1 MAAKAAL
8 FALFLAVGLSATTPE
23 QPRSSGL
30 DLASFDRTVR
40 PQDDLFRFVNG
51 GWLARTPIP
60 GDRVTYGTFAELAD
74 RIEADVRQIVEETI
88 AAPERPRPARQI
100 VDLYSS
106 LMDAERIEARGIE
119 PVRPQLV
126 KIAAIRSVK
135 DLAEQAGYLSSTAA
149 GGPFPGSVE
158 DDPDRPGRLVVRIAQ
173 GGILLPDRDYYLKS
187 DARYAA
193 SRDGY
198 TRYLTSLF
206 TLAGWNDGAA
216 TARAVLTLETQIAAI
231 LWTQDQI
238 RDRSIGPR
246 TYALTSLDRE
256 MPGFDWMAWARPQGI
271 DRVGAVVLAQPS
283 FFSSFGTLVARTP
296 LESWK
301 AWLAARYLTSCAPY
315 LPRAFSDL
323 RFEFFGRELT
333 GQEVPRTHW
342 KRGVGLVN
350 TIMGDA
356 VGRLYVSKHLTPKA
370 RAHAQA
376 IVRSVVQSFKGAVGE
391 APWLSDRARRAA
403 LDKLAQLTTKVG
415 HPDRWRDYSGLVIKA
430 DDLFGNVERSK
441 QFENA
446 YKLARSTSP
455 GDPSEWLV
463 TPQTTNAYYSA
474 ARNEVVVPAGV
485 LQAPIFTDDAD
496 DAINYGALGAIVG
509 HEIAHA
515 LDDNGRQFDGRGAV
529 RNWWTETDQQ
539 AFLEIAA
546 AIHAQAGQQ
555 QTIDG
560 LAVSGSLTLRENVSD
575 LGGLSVAWRAYQTS
589 LGGRPAPVIDGFT
602 GEQRFFMGWAR
613 VWRGRIRDEYLRQT
627 LATVPYAPSE
637 FRANNP
643 ARNLHAF
650 HEAFSVGPTD
660 RMFLAPARRVKM
672 Y

>member
-1 MAAKAAL
+1 MAAKAAV
-8 FALFLAVGLSATTPE
+8 FALFLAVGLAAQSPGP
-23 QPRSSGL
+23 PRPSGL
-30 DLASFDRTVR
+30 DLASLDRTVR

-60 GDRVTYGTFAELAD
+60 GDRVTYGTFAELGD
-74 RIEADVRQIVEETI
+74 RIESDVRQIVEETS
-88 AAPERPRPARQI
+88 AAPDRSRAARQI
-100 VDLYSS
+100 VDLYTS
-106 LMDAERIEARGIE
+106 LMDADRIEARGID
-119 PVRPQLV
+119 PVRPQLA
-126 KIAAIRSVK
+126 KIAAIRSVR
-135 DLAEQAGYLSSTAA
+135 DLAQQAGYLSATAA

-158 DDPDRPGRLVVRIAQ
+158 DDPDQPGRLVVRIAQ

-187 DARYAA
+187 DARYVA

-198 TRYLTSLF
+198 ARYLTSLF
-206 TLAGWNDGAA
+206 TLAEWSEPAA
-216 TARAVLTLETQIAAI
+216 TARAVVALETEIASI

-238 RDRSIGPR
+238 RDRSLGPR
-246 TYALTSLDRE
+246 TYALTALDRE

-271 DRVGAVVLAQPS
+271 DRVGAIVLVQPS
-283 FFSSFGTLVARTP
+283 FFSSFGALVARTP
-296 LESWK
+296 LDSWK
-301 AWLAARYLTSCAPY
+301 AWLAARYLTSWAPY

-333 GQEVPRTHW
+333 GQETPRTHW

-356 VGRLYVSKHLTPKA
+356 VGRLYVAKHLTPKA

-376 IVRSVVQSFKGAVGE
+376 IVASVVQSFKSAVAE
-391 APWLSDRARRAA
+391 TPWLSDRARRSAI
-403 LDKLAQLTTKVG
+403 DKLSQLTTKVG
-415 HPDRWRDYSGLVIKA
+415 YPVRWRDYSGLVIKA

-446 YKLARSTSP
+446 YKMARSTSP
-455 GDPSEWLV
+455 IDPGEWLV

-485 LQAPIFTDDAD
+485 LQPPIFTDDAD

-509 HEIAHA
+509 HEIAHG

-529 RNWWTETDQQ
+529 RNWWTDKDQH
-539 AFLEIAA
+539 AFLEIAT
-546 AIHAQAGQQ
+546 AIHGQAGQQ

-575 LGGLSVAWRAYQTS
+575 LGGLSVAWRAYQKS
-589 LGGRPAPVIDGFT
+589 LAGRPAPVIDGFS
-602 GEQRFFMGWAR
+602 GEQRFFLGWAR

-643 ARNLHAF
+643 ARNLGAF
-650 HEAFSVGPTD
+650 HDAFAVGPTD
-660 RMFLAPARRVKM
+660 RMFLEAGRRIKI

>member
-1 MAAKAAL
+1 MAAKAAV
-8 FALFLAVGLSATTPE
+8 FALFLAAGLAAQTPG
-23 QPRSSGL
+23 QPRPSGL
-30 DLASFDRTVR
+30 ELAGFDRTVR

-51 GWLARTPIP
+51 GWLSSTPIP
-60 GDRVTYGTFAELAD
+60 GDRVTYGTFAELGD
-74 RIEADVRQIVEETI
+74 RIEADVRQIVEETS
-88 AAPERPRPARQI
+88 AAPDRSRAARQI
-100 VDLYSS
+100 VDLYTS
-106 LMDAERIEARGIE
+106 LMDADRIEARGID
-119 PVRPQLV
+119 PVRPQLA
-126 KIAAIRSVK
+126 KIAAIRSVR
-135 DLAEQAGYLSSTAA
+135 DLAQQAGYLSATAA

-158 DDPDRPGRLVVRIAQ
+158 DDPDQPGRLVVRIAQ

-187 DARYAA
+187 DARFVA
-193 SRDGY
+193 SREGY
-198 TRYLTSLF
+198 ARYLTSLF
-206 TLAGWNDGAA
+206 TLAEWSEPAT
-216 TARAVLTLETQIAAI
+216 TARAVVALETEIATI
-231 LWTQDQI
+231 LWTQDQM
-238 RDRSIGPR
+238 RDRSLGPR

-271 DRVGAVVLAQPS
+271 DRVGAIVLVQPS
-283 FFSSFGTLVARTP
+283 FFNSFGALVARTP

-301 AWLAARYLTSCAPY
+301 AWLAARYLTSWAPY

-333 GQEVPRTHW
+333 GQETPRTHW

-356 VGRLYVSKHLTPKA
+356 VGRLYVAKHLTPKS
-370 RAHAQA
+370 RAHAQT
-376 IVRSVVQSFKGAVGE
+376 IVASVVQSFKGAVAE

-403 LDKLAQLTTKVG
+403 IDKLSQLTTKVG
-415 HPDRWRDYSGLVIKA
+415 HPDRWRDYSGLVIKP

-446 YKLARSTSP
+446 YKMARSTSP
-455 GDPSEWLV
+455 IDPGEWLV

-485 LQAPIFTDDAD
+485 LQPPIFTDEAD

-509 HEIAHA
+509 HEIAHG
-515 LDDNGRQFDGRGAV
+515 LDDNGRRFDGRGAL
-529 RNWWTETDQQ
+529 RNWWTDKDQQ
-539 AFLEIAA
+539 AFLDIAA
-546 AIHAQAGQQ
+546 AIHEQADLQ

-575 LGGLSVAWRAYQTS
+575 LAGLAVAWRAYQKS
-589 LGGRPAPVIDGFT
+589 LAGRQAPVIDGFT
-602 GEQRFFMGWAR
+602 GEQRFFLGWAR

-643 ARNLHAF
+643 ARNLDAF
-650 HEAFSVGPTD
+650 YEAFSVRPTD
-660 RMFLAPARRVKM
+660 RMFLAPEQRVRV

>member
-1 MAAKAAL
+1 MAAKAAV
-8 FALFLAVGLSATTPE
+8 FTLFLAAALAA
-23 QPRSSGL
+23 QPPGPPRTSGL

-60 GDRVTYGTFAELAD
+60 GDRVTYGTFAELSD
-74 RIEADVRQIVEETI
+74 RIEADVRQIVEDTLTAPNRSR
-88 AAPERPRPARQI
+88 AAKQI

-106 LMDAERIEARGIE
+106 LMDADRVEARGID
-119 PVRPQLV
+119 PVRPQLA
-126 KIAAIRSVK
+126 KIAGIRSVK
-135 DLAEQAGYLSSTAA
+135 DLAQQAGYLSATAA

-158 DDPDRPGRLVVRIAQ
+158 DDPDQPGRLVVRIAQ

-187 DARYAA
+187 EARYVA
-193 SRDGY
+193 SREGY
-198 TRYLTSLF
+198 ARYLTSLF
-206 TLAGWNDGAA
+206 TLAEWSDPAN
-216 TARAVLTLETQIAAI
+216 TARAVVALETEIASI
-231 LWTQDQI
+231 LWTQEQV
-238 RDRSIGPR
+238 RDRSLGAR
-246 TYALTSLDRE
+246 TYALTALDRE
-256 MPGFDWMAWARPQGI
+256 MPGFDWVAWARPQGI
-271 DRVGAVVLAQPS
+271 DRVGAIVLVQPS
-283 FFSSFGTLVARTP
+283 FFSSFGALVTRTP
-296 LESWK
+296 LDSWK
-301 AWLAARYLTSCAPY
+301 AWLAARYLTSWAPY

-333 GQEVPRTHW
+333 GQETPRTHW

-356 VGRLYVSKHLTPKA
+356 VGRLYVAKHLTPKA
-370 RAHAQA
+370 RAHAQT
-376 IVRSVVQSFKGAVGE
+376 IVASVVQSFKSAVAE

-403 LDKLAQLTTKVG
+403 IDKLSQLTTKIG
-415 HPDRWRDYSGLVIKA
+415 YPDRWRDYSGLVIKA

-446 YKLARSTSP
+446 YKMARSTSP
-455 GDPSEWLV
+455 IDPGEWLV

-485 LQAPIFTDDAD
+485 LQPPIFTDEAD

-509 HEIAHA
+509 HEIAHG

-529 RNWWTETDQQ
+529 RNWWTEKDQQ

-575 LGGLSVAWRAYQTS
+575 LGGLAVAWRAYQKS
-589 LGGRPAPVIDGFT
+589 LAGRQVPVIDGFT
-602 GEQRFFMGWAR
+602 GEQRFFLGWAR

-643 ARNLHAF
+643 ARNLDAF
-650 HEAFSVGPTD
+650 HEAFTVRATD
-660 RMFLAPARRVKM
+660 RMFLEVGRRITI